1 MNKDKRH
8 ATINFNLYLITI
20 NLAKLKATYGGIAA
34 AISSRSATK
43 RRPADEFRQKRGA
56 LRRDQMRSSLLTS
69 PISTEP
75 ARSLASEP
83 SGGRPLVAFGFGPR
97 LANERDTHAA
107 LRVPPNRR
115 SGIAM
120 GFRFRCHGG
129 SHSPNTAL
137 VRPPGITEGR
147 EVCQQR
153 RLYRKA
159 PLFDRFVKFNVQ
171 VEGSDTRH

>member
-1 MNKDKRH
+1 MNKDKRY

-129 SHSPNTAL
+129 PHPPTLGL
-137 VRPPGITEGR
+137 VRALGVASRGEIADRGGLTAVCIGR
-147 EVCQQR
+147 R
-153 RLYRKA
+153 RCLIV
-159 PLFDRFVKFNVQ
+159 L
-171 VEGSDTRH
+171 